1 MTWNQCRIDT
11 GDDNRV
17 SKEEF
22 CADNIKA
29 AVEKWVGTIED
40 MEAEFGKI
48 DANGGGQVWVLIHLG
63 SLACFVTF
71 RVGGADWWALGVEQS
86 SANHLTFFAFSDVH
100 F

>member
-1 MTWNQCRIDT
+1 M
-11 GDDNRV
+11 

-48 DANGGGQVWVLIHLG
+48 DSNGGGQVRI
-63 SLACFVTF
+63 SFKA
-71 RVGGADWWALGVEQS
+71 E
-86 SANHLTFFAFSDVH
+86 LTRPEGPRERSVVFFFMIRGITLKVAFE

>member
-1 MTWNQCRIDT
+1 MNSDFSWLLCVNTSNTIKPLPGKYPFFFLPFLFTFALYLLTRNQCCSLRIDT

-48 DANGGGQVWVLIHLG
+48 DANGGGQV
-63 SLACFVTF
+63 
-71 RVGGADWWALGVEQS
+71 
-86 SANHLTFFAFSDVH
+86 
-100 F
+100 

>member
-1 MTWNQCRIDT
+1 M
-11 GDDNRV
+11 

-48 DANGGGQVWVLIHLG
+48 DSNGGGQVRI
-63 SLACFVTF
+63 SLLAELTSPEGPRERSVVFFVKLF
-71 RVGGADWWALGVEQS
+71 ENYS
-86 SANHLTFFAFSDVH
+86 KSHI
-100 F
+100 